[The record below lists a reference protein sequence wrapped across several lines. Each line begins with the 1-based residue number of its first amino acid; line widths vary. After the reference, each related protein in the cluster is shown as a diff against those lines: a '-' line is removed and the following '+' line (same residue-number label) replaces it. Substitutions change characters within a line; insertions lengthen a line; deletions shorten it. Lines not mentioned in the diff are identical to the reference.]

1 MEEIFGP
8 MENCYAY
15 FDPQSAATYRTA
27 LQDLKDFIAS
37 ESPFD
42 GLMAFSQGAG
52 LAASLLLQDSGDE
65 PQRMFKYAIFLSG
78 MLPCDP
84 LALERGEV
92 CWVDPM
98 VAGEVIEIPTIHMW
112 GKNDH
117 KYPVVSSLLFR
128 LCNSKNRKVVLHNLA
143 HHIPMKDEEALQE
156 MVQAVNETTGKECKL

>member
-1 MEEIFGP
+1 MEAIFGP
-8 MENCYAY
+8 LKECYAY

-42 GLMAFSQGAG
+42 GIMGYSQGAG
-52 LAASLLLQDSGDE
+52 LAASLLLQESAAQ

-92 CWVDPM
+92 CWLDPM
-98 VAGEVIEIPTIHMW
+98 VVGEVISIPTVHIW
-112 GKNDH
+112 GQNDEE
-117 KYPVVSSLLFR
+117 YPVVSSLLFR
-128 LCNSKNRKVVLHNLA
+128 LCDSKNRKAVLHDLA
-143 HHIPMKDEEALQE
+143 HHIPMKDEEVLQE
-156 MVQAVNETTGKECKL
+156 MVQAVHETTGKECEL